1 MDSVMEIPPHTPHP
15 PSHTPQNPSPI
26 NSSVYRVFPW
36 LFVSCRWMLVQ
47 VNMYDLVDYRPLC
60 VSVSLCVC
68 VCMYVCMY
76 VVPVCMCVCMWCM
89 CVCIMCVPLPVP
101 ESRQVHICAARGVN
115 RNFEYMCMR
124 WYTYTSFMDC
134 RALHP
139 PSPADPYEDWIYFF
153 RSVWSRW
160 GGDHSPR
167 DTAIRLVSD
176 HQV

>member
-1 MDSVMEIPPHTPHP
+1 MDSVMEIPPHTPPSHP
-15 PSHTPQNPSPI
+15 PTETLTCQFRCISYISMGICILSMDVGASEYVRPGGLQT
-26 NSSVYRVFPW
+26 SVCVCVF
-36 LFVSCRWMLVQ
+36 
-47 VNMYDLVDYRPLC
+47 
-60 VSVSLCVC
+60 VC

-76 VVPVCMCVCMWCM
+76 VCGACVYVCMYVVHVCLYY
-89 CVCIMCVPLPVP
+89 VCAVTCTEISPSSHLCR
-101 ESRQVHICAARGVN
+101 EGVH